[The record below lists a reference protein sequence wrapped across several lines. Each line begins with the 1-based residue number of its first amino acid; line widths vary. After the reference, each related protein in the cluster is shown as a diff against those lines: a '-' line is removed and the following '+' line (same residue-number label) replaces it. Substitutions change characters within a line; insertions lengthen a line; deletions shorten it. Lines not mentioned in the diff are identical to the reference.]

1 MDENNYVFES
11 NERGV
16 SDHIGSD
23 WVNLSAMD
31 EHLRPEVLNIPE
43 AQNPQDA
50 ELISKHKPSV
60 KSPVLL
66 FQLCLCLV
74 ILIVLFLSKSF
85 LPEYFGIAK
94 EYFDSFLNSSMIS
107 DGDFSKLDYS
117 KFFPSTFDE
126 A

>member
-1 MDENNYVFES
+1 MDEKNYVFES
-11 NERGV
+11 NESGA
-16 SDHIGSD
+16 SDHIESD
-23 WVNLSAMD
+23 WVNLSEMD
-31 EHLRPEVLNIPE
+31 EHLNPEALSIPE
-43 AQNPQDA
+43 TQSQQNT
-50 ELISKHKPSV
+50 ELSRKHKPSV

-74 ILIVLFLSKSF
+74 ILTALFLSKSF

-117 KFFPSTFDE
+117 KFFPSTLDE